1 MPSIPHK
8 RCQRKAHMLCID
20 TFSYLTRVRRNNTQ
34 KKRILPKQNP
44 LLCCLFRCN
53 RRGYKVIPQESK
65 WSAWNPNSNAVVI
78 LCKSHYYRALE
89 GNFYLLQNKRQSSFF
104 QSVTQ
109 VSHILLTYVPTYI
122 LKADRRLDFELLF

>member
-1 MPSIPHK
+1 MIP
-8 RCQRKAHMLCID
+8 L
-20 TFSYLTRVRRNNTQ
+20 
-34 KKRILPKQNP
+34 
-44 LLCCLFRCN
+44 
-53 RRGYKVIPQESK
+53 ESK
-65 WSAWNPNSNAVVI
+65 LSAWNPNSNAVVI
-78 LCKSHYYRALE
+78 LCKSHHYRALE

>member
-1 MPSIPHK
+1 MSGEPTY
-8 RCQRKAHMLCID
+8 RCKYSL
-20 TFSYLTRVRRNNTQ
+20 NTE
-34 KKRILPKQNP
+34 KEDFTLSKILSFLDLK
-44 LLCCLFRCN
+44 LLRF
-53 RRGYKVIPQESK
+53 VIPLESK
-65 WSAWNPNSNAVVI
+65 WSAWNPNSNAFVI
-78 LCKSHYYRALE
+78 LCKSHHYRALE